1 MRTRTK
7 MRGLCVHTTPQG
19 KNYTS
24 PENRARMALAKLER
38 LAAKYGE
45 LTVTGELSVD
55 VQTSPCK
62 YKTIKVWG
70 KEMKVTIEEYN
81 LHCKHLGL

>member
-1 MRTRTK
+1 MK
-7 MRGLCVHTTPQG
+7 GLCVHATPQG
-19 KNYTS
+19 KCSSS
-24 PENRARMALAKLER
+24 PENKARMALAKLER
-38 LAAKYGE
+38 LAVKYGE

-70 KEMKVTIEEYN
+70 KEMKVTMEEYN